1 MGELSKLPNIG
12 KTLEKKLND
21 IDIFTK
27 DELLSLGSK
36 EIFKKLRKIDNGACF
51 NSLCALE
58 GAVQG
63 IRWHYLPKEVKSD
76 LKQFL
81 NALEATEK

>member
-1 MGELSKLPNIG
+1 MGELSKLSNIG
-12 KTLEKKLND
+12 KALEKKLND
-21 IDIFTK
+21 VDILTK

-36 EIFKKLRKIDNGACF
+36 EVFKKLRKIDKGACF

-58 GAVQG
+58 VAVQG
-63 IRWHYLPKEVKSD
+63 IRWHYLPKEVKDD

-81 NALEATEK
+81 IALEATDK

>member
-1 MGELSKLPNIG
+1 MGELNKLPNIG
-12 KTLEKKLND
+12 KALEKRLNEVD
-21 IDIFTK
+21 IVTK

-36 EIFKKLRKIDNGACF
+36 EAFKKLREVDGGACL

-63 IRWHYLPKEVKSD
+63 IRWHYLPKEVKND
-76 LKQFL
+76 LKEFL
-81 NALEATEK
+81 NSLEV